1 MIKAT
6 IKTWERLK
14 LERRNLD
21 RVRYADWFEH
31 FQVARLVQADYLD
44 RIDYA
49 LTRRLMSA
57 YGDPN
62 DCFESFVRELG
73 ELADKWQEILDADD
87 NGRTRLKSDLNH
99 RRKASKQ
106 KANRL
111 LSWPR

>member
-31 FQVARLVQADYLD
+31 IQVARLVQADYLD

-49 LTRRLMSA
+49 LTRRL
-57 YGDPN
+57 
-62 DCFESFVRELG
+62 
-73 ELADKWQEILDADD
+73 
-87 NGRTRLKSDLNH
+87 
-99 RRKASKQ
+99 
-106 KANRL
+106 
-111 LSWPR
+111 LSV